1 MAILIT
7 RSTVIPV
14 WLLVCA
20 IAVVWSPQS
29 GTAATDL
36 LILVVGLSAL
46 AILLLPGN
54 IAHAPVTHRLRTIA
68 LKRPGPPA
76 WPNSGFR
83 NIGRG
88 TKGG

>member
-7 RSTVIPV
+7 RGTVIPV

-20 IAVVWSPQS
+20 IAVVWSPLS
-29 GTAATDL
+29 ATVTDL

-46 AILLLPGN
+46 AILLLPRSA
-54 IAHAPVTHRLRTIA
+54 AHVPVTHRLRTIA